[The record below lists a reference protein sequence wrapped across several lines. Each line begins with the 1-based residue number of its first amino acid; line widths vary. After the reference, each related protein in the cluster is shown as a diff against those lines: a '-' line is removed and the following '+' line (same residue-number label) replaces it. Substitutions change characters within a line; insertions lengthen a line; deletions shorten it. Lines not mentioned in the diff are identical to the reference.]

1 MVEVNEKNRNVH
13 LLPKTG
19 NGKANKH
26 TMEIWFLPRCALKS
40 NGNHVVVLEST
51 GDETIVPEERPKEC
65 RKLMVTS
72 PQLVELPGNQK
83 INGFLPV
90 RQRGQ
95 LLFMNIFS
103 LCEDGDEISV
113 DHSWCDPKFLGDE
126 ITGQ

>member
-1 MVEVNEKNRNVH
+1 MVEVDEKNRNVH
-13 LLPKTG
+13 MMPETG
-19 NGKANKH
+19 NWKANKQ
-26 TMEIWFLPRCALKS
+26 TMEFGFNPRCALKS
-40 NGNHVVVLEST
+40 NGNHAVVLESI

-95 LLFMNIFS
+95 LLCSDIFS
-103 LCEDGDEISV
+103 FCEDGDEISV
-113 DHSWCDPKFLGDE
+113 DHSCFDPKFLGDK

>member
-1 MVEVNEKNRNVH
+1 MAEVNEKNRNVH

-40 NGNHVVVLEST
+40 NRNHAVVLESI
-51 GDETIVPEERPKEC
+51 GDETIVPEEGPKES

-95 LLFMNIFS
+95 LLCSNIFS
-103 LCEDGDEISV
+103 FCEDGDEISV
-113 DHSWCDPKFLGDE
+113 DHSCFDPKFLGDK